1 MGVTVYTF
9 VYGKVPFHDD
19 NILAL
24 YSKIQND
31 PVQFPDQPVISEE
44 LKDLIRK
51 MLHKDPAQR
60 LKLWQV
66 KVSRILLGRSTKMA
80 GQLFETDCGK
90 SQPLLRGGVC
100 SS

>member
-24 YSKIQND
+24 YSKIQSD
-31 PVQFPDQPVISEE
+31 QVQFPDQPVISEE

-51 MLHKDPAQR
+51 MLHKDPSQR
-60 LKLWQV
+60 LKLWQI
-66 KVSRILLGRSTKMA
+66 KVSNI
-80 GQLFETDCGK
+80 FEK
-90 SQPLLRGGVC
+90 NL
-100 SS
+100 